1 MLLTL
6 RVSTAGARLGF
17 LVRKETTMPL
27 RSALA
32 VALLLFATGVSAE
45 TIPPSGYAFKAAEPC
60 IENPERASKP
70 QRPGDAVYRACDDQM
85 AILSKGLEQAKAQGK
100 LLLVTF
106 GAPWCPVC
114 ANLQKL
120 LPADGVLRHKGDAL
134 DYGHTFH
141 HIEIALSTLHKGKI
155 TPIPSGD
162 AVLSAVLFRAP
173 GTKLRAIPFLAVID
187 PVKPDRA
194 WARNMDDVYQA
205 DGKIEAQRMRA
216 LLGDAH
222 AYLTSGGPAP
232 NEPGW
237 FRRKLTKWFGI

>member
-1 MLLTL
+1 M
-6 RVSTAGARLGF
+6 
-17 LVRKETTMPL
+17 
-27 RSALA
+27 
-32 VALLLFATGVSAE
+32 ALLLFATAVSAE
-45 TIPPSGYAFKAAEPC
+45 TIWPSGYAFKAAEPC
-60 IENPERASKP
+60 IENPERAAKP
-70 QRPGDAVYRACDDQM
+70 QRPGDAVYRVCDDQM
-85 AILSKGLEQAKAQGK
+85 AILAKGHEQAKAQGK

-120 LPADGVLRHKGDAL
+120 LPTEEVLRRKGDAL
-134 DYGHTFH
+134 DYGSTIH
-141 HIEIALSTLHKGKI
+141 HIEIALSALHKGKI

-162 AVLSAVLFRAP
+162 AVLSTVLARAS

-205 DGKIEAQRMRA
+205 DGKIEAQRLRT

-222 AYLTSGGPAP
+222 AYLKSDGPAP
-232 NEPGW
+232 SEPGW

>member
-1 MLLTL
+1 
-6 RVSTAGARLGF
+6 
-17 LVRKETTMPL
+17 MPL

-32 VALLLFATGVSAE
+32 LALLLFATAVSAK

-60 IENPERASKP
+60 IENPERAAKP
-70 QRPGDAVYRACDDQM
+70 QRPGDAVYRVCDDQM
-85 AILSKGLEQAKAQGK
+85 AILAKGLEQARAQGK

-120 LPADGVLRHKGDAL
+120 LPTEDVLRRKGDAL
-134 DYGHTFH
+134 DYGPTFH
-141 HIEIALSTLHKGKI
+141 HIEIVLSALHKGNF

-162 AVLSAVLFRAP
+162 AVLSTVLARAS

-205 DGKIEAQRMRA
+205 DGKIEAQRLRA

-222 AYLTSGGPAP
+222 AYLKSDGPAP
-232 NEPGW
+232 SEPGW